1 MSNSIQYFEKNGIPN
16 LEKITESFMRF
27 PLEFAEF
34 VKGVRDEF
42 MEIALKYAGDT
53 LTSINNA
60 FRNSTRRA
68 REWEVVDTRLAS
80 KITSLGT
87 VKYEKTLFKSKT
99 TGEYAYLVDSFLG
112 FESHERLTEDALEEM
127 LKEAVQTSYRRG
139 GEAAS
144 IMDRVSKQT
153 VKNHLHALEFPSENE
168 SEKHEKKRVVK
179 KLFIEADED
188 HIHLQFK
195 KRKGDLRANKLEKKL
210 NGAIVKLVYVHEGI
224 ERVAPKS
231 KRHRMI
237 NIHYFA
243 GTYEDEKN
251 KELWDEVY
259 AYILN
264 NYDID
269 KIEKIY
275 LNSDGGAWIKAG
287 RKRLHGITH
296 VLDEFHLRKKVL
308 EMTRHVD
315 GIGKEDRVA
324 MHALLDTIK
333 RDTKEEFISYVD
345 MLLFHASGND
355 TVWNRVRRGAE
366 YILENWMAAKVRL
379 SQRNKVCGSST
390 EGHVSHVL
398 SRRMSTLPMGWS
410 KHGADRM
417 AHLRAYALNGG
428 DMLELVRYQKTLDK
442 LPKAAGA
449 ENITLSAAKI
459 MSSEHVDLPEWAGY
473 YEKIQVSVSESIR
486 KKAYMATFSVI

>member
-1 MSNSIQYFEKNGIPN
+1 MAFILNVIPVAVFLNAFFPTFFSLFARILTVFSFLQSLKEFAPSELIFFPSVAVFIFSIFLNAS
-16 LEKITESFMRF
+16 ESTAVTLHFF
-27 PLEFAEF
+27 PAEF

-243 GTYEDEKN
+243 GTYEEEKN

-259 AYILN
+259 AYQSEQPDWDMMLLTGAGDCFASRVAV
-264 NYDID
+264 Y
-269 KIEKIY
+269 Y
-275 LNSDGGAWIKAG
+275 LCRELGIKAYPCNSYEDHG
-287 RKRLHGITH
+287 GCMVRIDDDIYMTITDYGGEKPRKY
-296 VLDEFHLRKKVL
+296 DFF
-308 EMTRHVD
+308 MMS
-315 GIGKEDRVA
+315 ED
-324 MHALLDTIK
+324 ALAL
-333 RDTKEEFISYVD
+333 
-345 MLLFHASGND
+345 
-355 TVWNRVRRGAE
+355 
-366 YILENWMAAKVRL
+366 ILAKYPTPPV
-379 SQRNKVCGSST
+379 
-390 EGHVSHVL
+390 
-398 SRRMSTLPMGWS
+398 
-410 KHGADRM
+410 
-417 AHLRAYALNGG
+417 
-428 DMLELVRYQKTLDK
+428 
-442 LPKAAGA
+442 
-449 ENITLSAAKI
+449 
-459 MSSEHVDLPEWAGY
+459 PE
-473 YEKIQVSVSESIR
+473 
-486 KKAYMATFSVI
+486 